1 MVATERSNGSEHP
14 PPFSPRWGRSIL
26 WGVVFVA
33 SLPVLAW
40 LLHPWPIILRWVN
53 PSTTAYVEYRSAQAA
68 EQGESLE
75 LQWSWIPLDSVTPA
89 LVRAVLVAEDDRFHE
104 HRGVDWN
111 ALAEEVRYAGEI
123 PPRFRSES
131 DRAALRASLEY
142 LREHRDDVRGRST
155 LTQQLARNLY
165 LSPDRAFVRKGQ
177 ELILARR
184 LEFFLSKERILE
196 LYLNVAELGP
206 GIFGVESAAQAYFD
220 RSAADLSREQAAA
233 LAATLPHP
241 LSSNPAQS
249 PARMQWRQGL
259 ILGRMGGGAPPV
271 PAADP
276 VPEPEGLEEPRIE
289 VEELQLPSTD
299 TDTLPTRDLPGVTDP
314 DTLPV
319 DPDTLPLDPETQPP
333 DPDTLPRSGNQT
345 SLPPEPST

>member
-1 MVATERSNGSEHP
+1 MVATERSNGSAHP
-14 PPFSPRWGRSIL
+14 RPSPRRGRSIL
-26 WGVVFVA
+26 LGLVFVA

-40 LLHPWPIILRWVN
+40 LLHPWPIMLRWVN
-53 PSTTAYVEYRSAQAA
+53 PATTAYVDHRTAQAS
-68 EQGESLE
+68 ERGESFE

-123 PPRFRSES
+123 PPRLRSES

-220 RSAADLSREQAAA
+220 RSAANLSREQAAA

-241 LSSNPAQS
+241 LSSNPAQN

-271 PAADP
+271 PPAEP
-276 VPEPEGLEEPRIE
+276 VPEDIEEPRIE
-289 VEELQLPSTD
+289 VEELPVPEP
-299 TDTLPTRDLPGVTDP
+299 DTLPPRDLPGAADP
-314 DTLPV
+314 DTVPI
-319 DPDTLPLDPETQPP
+319 DPDTFPP
-333 DPDTLPRSGNQT
+333 DPDTLSPSGSQA
-345 SLPPEPST
+345 SPSPEPST